1 MELSVKDEDGTYYLY
16 NESFW
21 TSKKSLTVDGVAAT
35 KLAKRTF
42 RVERSA
48 KPSEDHVNDG
58 QNTEL
63 SFTADEALT
72 QKSQPE
78 YEDFNVKGNF
88 LTGVSLVSNSGKT
101 VVLAKNKWY
110 DWLMIFFPVIGIP
123 FGVMFCGVIGG
134 FFSAL
139 FTMLAATVNA
149 NISRSKKPLAVK
161 IPLQIVVAVVANAL
175 WVAVWYVIA
184 VLILS
189 AL

>member
-48 KPSEDHVNDG
+48 KPSEESKP
-58 QNTEL
+58 EL
-63 SFTADEALT
+63 SFTADDASA
-72 QKSQPE
+72 QKSQSE

-110 DWLMIFFPVIGIP
+110 DWLMIFFPVIGSP
-123 FGVMFCGVIGG
+123 FGIIFCGAIGA
-134 FFSAL
+134 FFSTL

>member
-42 RVERSA
+42 RV
-48 KPSEDHVNDG
+48 VNDG

-63 SFTADEALT
+63 SFTADDASA

-110 DWLMIFFPVIGIP
+110 DWLMIFFPVIGMP
-123 FGVMFCGVIGG
+123 FGIIFCGAIGA
-134 FFSAL
+134 FFSTL
-139 FTMLAATVNA
+139 FTMLAAVLNA
-149 NISRSKKPLAVK
+149 NIARSKKPIAVK
-161 IPLQIVVAVVANAL
+161 IPLQIVIGVIANAL
-175 WVAVWYVIA
+175 WFAVWYIIA